1 MVVYRWKGMD
11 KGANKWFKLTSFWA
25 WMSFKP
31 PSEDKSIRDPFAENW
46 QNVLGFSFPYP
57 NGLCPKKKS
66 RETTL

>member
-1 MVVYRWKGMD
+1 LCIGERGWIREQTNEVQANFFLSLDVVQ
-11 KGANKWFKLTSFWA
+11 T
-25 WMSFKP
+25 